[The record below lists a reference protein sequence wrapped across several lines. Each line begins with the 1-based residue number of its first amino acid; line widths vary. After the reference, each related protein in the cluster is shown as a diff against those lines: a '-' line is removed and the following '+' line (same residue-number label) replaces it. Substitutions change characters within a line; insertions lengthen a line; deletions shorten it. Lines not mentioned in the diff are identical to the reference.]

1 MEIKRTWVVLGLVAS
16 AVGCNVG
23 TKGGDTGGLGGEG
36 GEGGASGEGEC
47 PRGVAVVLND
57 YLSTQIALS
66 SLEGETL
73 SESVLSTASTTTDG
87 LAYPLSGDVTLPS
100 SASLSGRLVLIDRF
114 GTNVISWVDVR
125 SGEVTAQLPVGT
137 GFESNPQDYLEI
149 SDELALVSRYTTNE
163 AAGETEFD
171 GGGDVLLVDPKTPA
185 IVGRIEL
192 PTIDEIPPRPAALS
206 RVGDEVWVTLERVAF
221 DFSSTG
227 VGMVVRLD
235 VDGKTA
241 DEPFE
246 LTGLKGCGGFV
257 PTPDGREIALAC
269 TGALDSDGDVEA
281 LAQSA
286 LVFFDAKKRPL
297 EETRRVTAEKLAG
310 EPIQSQFAFIDGT
323 RVLVKTQTAWGG
335 DKNNR
340 LVAYDLESEA
350 STTVVEAEPDAEG
363 LGQGQTIGTIACFR
377 ECSKL
382 CLAPNASTGKLERV
396 DVEGAPKRLEP
407 VTVESKVG
415 LPPRGLGEY

>member
-1 MEIKRTWVVLGLVAS
+1 MEMRKNWLVLGLLAS
-16 AVGCNVG
+16 TFGCNVG

-36 GEGGASGEGEC
+36 GGAASEGEC
-47 PRGVAVVLND
+47 PRGIAVLLND
-57 YLSTQIALS
+57 YVATQVALS

-73 SESVLSTASTTTDG
+73 SESVVSTASTGTDG
-87 LAYPLSGDVTLPS
+87 LAYPLSGDVALPS
-100 SASLSGRLVLIDRF
+100 SPTLSGRLVLIDRF
-114 GTNVISWVDVR
+114 GTNVISWVDVK

-137 GFESNPQDYLEI
+137 GFESNPQDYLEL

-163 AAGETEFD
+163 AAGEVEFD
-171 GGGDVLLVDPKTPA
+171 GGGDVLLVNPKTPS

-192 PTIDEIPPRPAALS
+192 PTIDELPPRPAALS
-206 RVGDEVWVTLERVAF
+206 RVGDEVWVTLERVAS

-227 VGMVVRLD
+227 TGMLVRLD
-235 VDGKTA
+235 VETKEA
-241 DEPFE
+241 DAPFE

-257 PTPDGREIALAC
+257 PTPDGNEIAIAC

-286 LVFFDAKKRPL
+286 IVFFDAKKRPL

-310 EPIQSQFAFIDGT
+310 EPIQSQFAFIDEE
-323 RVLVKTQTAWGG
+323 RLLVKTQTAYGG
-335 DKNNR
+335 AKNNR
-340 LVAYDLESEA
+340 LVAYDLGRETA
-350 STTVVEAEPDAEG
+350 TTLVEAEPDAEG

-377 ECSKL
+377 ECSGL
-382 CLAPNASTGKLERV
+382 CLAANASTGKLERI
-396 DVEGAPKRLEP
+396 DVSEDPKALES
-407 VTVESKVG
+407 VEVEAKVG